1 MIAVTLKQRLIL
13 MDELST
19 ALRTGAV
26 RQAREPDSRNAKIA
40 NEAANVAAI
49 VIANGLTNAAN
60 IEHDKR

>member
-1 MIAVTLKQRLIL
+1 